1 MRSTRSFRP
10 SLRTGKTVT
19 GESPVPA
26 ADDSPHAVAISVVVP
41 AYNAAAHIPRALDSV
56 LGQTHPPAEII
67 VVDDGSTDATAEVV
81 RSYGSAVASVEPS
94 STTM

>member
-1 MRSTRSFRP
+1 M
-10 SLRTGKTVT
+10 T

-67 VVDDGSTDATAEVV
+67 VGEGKCGGLEPLCWVNMF
-81 RSYGSAVASVEPS
+81 SYNPL
-94 STTM
+94 